1 MADPADKRQLDAL
14 EQRIEALKEARRP
27 APRRQGAASQAQ
39 YAWRMV
45 IELVVGIAIGAG
57 MGYGLDVLFGTSPW
71 FLVPF
76 TILGFAA
83 GVNVILQTAKE
94 MQGAMAGRAGARAGA
109 AADKGG
115 DDAGDDETAAG
126 AGPGA
131 GRKEE
136 EG

>member
-1 MADPADKRQLDAL
+1 MADPADRRQLDAL
-14 EQRIEALKEARRP
+14 EKRIEALKETRKP
-27 APRRQGAASQAQ
+27 APPSAGSASQAQ

-57 MGYGLDVLFGTSPW
+57 IGYGLDVLFGTSPW

-94 MQGAMAGRAGARAGA
+94 MQRVMAGEPPAQSEEAGEPGRENE
-109 AADKGG
+109 ADSPPQG
-115 DDAGDDETAAG
+115 G
-126 AGPGA
+126 AG
-131 GRKEE
+131 GREE